1 MLRRR
6 AILFRR
12 VCIVMILRWSGV
24 AAAIARSAPRPDGRS
39 CAVFRLFVTNQ
50 GNEASWQRQPGA
62 RPMGER
68 TDARHISPIEGYL
81 IEKRKRKHKHKHKR
95 NEYRIQGEQLGMESC
110 SVTQSQ
116 A

>member
-1 MLRRR
+1 
-6 AILFRR
+6 
-12 VCIVMILRWSGV
+12 
-24 AAAIARSAPRPDGRS
+24 
-39 CAVFRLFVTNQ
+39 
-50 GNEASWQRQPGA
+50 
-62 RPMGER
+62 MGER
-68 TDARHISPIEGYL
+68 TDARRISPIEGYL